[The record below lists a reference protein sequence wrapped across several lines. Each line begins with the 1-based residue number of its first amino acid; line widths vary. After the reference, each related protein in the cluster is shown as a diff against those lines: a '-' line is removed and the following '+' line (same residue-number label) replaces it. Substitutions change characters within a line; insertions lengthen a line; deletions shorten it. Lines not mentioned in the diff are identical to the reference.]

1 MLEYLRIRDLGVIAD
16 ASMDLGPG
24 LTVVTGE
31 TGAGKTMLLSALG
44 LLLGE
49 RADSA
54 LVRTGADRAI
64 VEGRFTDL
72 TSSAFDA
79 ATEAGAE
86 MDEDGSLIIT
96 RSVSR
101 DGRSRA
107 TVGGTAVPVAV
118 LSRLATEL
126 VRVHGQNDRGLTD
139 PARQRDALDRFSGAV
154 ESLRAEYGEA
164 YGQFRAAEAALAR
177 WTESEQTRVDDLH
190 RFRDGLAQI
199 DALDPQPAEDEQLA
213 VEVARL
219 SHADLLRTAAAAAR
233 SALSGEIESD
243 LSSAMDLLA
252 TAERELAPGAELD
265 PELGAFAE
273 ALHSATVVLADLAG
287 DLARYADSVEADPAR
302 LAHVQERQAGFAALL
317 RSYGPQLSD
326 VLAWRDE
333 ARRRIDELDHSGEA
347 AEQLRADAQ
356 QARQRLQ
363 ALAAELSDLRAEA
376 SQRFA
381 AAVALEL
388 QALAMGQAR
397 LQVDVNQ
404 TEAADGLEVADRM
417 VRFGPTGVDDVTIL
431 LSAHR
436 GAPLRPVAKSASG
449 GELSRIMLALE
460 VVFAGSDPVGTFV
473 FDEVDAGVGGTAA
486 VEVGRRLA
494 RLATTGQ
501 VLVVTHLPQVA
512 AFADRHLTVA
522 KDATGAVGRTDV
534 GRVSGTERA
543 TELSRMLAGLPD
555 SEAGRAH
562 AEELILLAD
571 SERAVR

>member
-1 MLEYLRIRDLGVIAD
+1 MLEFLRIRDLGVIAD
-16 ASMDLGPG
+16 AGMDLGPG

-54 LVRTGADRAI
+54 LVRTGADRAL
-64 VEGRFTDL
+64 VEGRFCDL
-72 TSSAFDA
+72 PKTAREA
-79 ATEAGAE
+79 AEEAGAE
-86 MDEDGSLIIT
+86 LDDDGSLIIT
-96 RSVSR
+96 RSVGR

-118 LSRLATEL
+118 LSRLAAEL

-139 PARQRDALDRFSGAV
+139 PARQRDALDRFSGAALPV
-154 ESLRAEYGEA
+154 RAEYAEV
-164 YGQFRAAEAALAR
+164 YGQLRAAEAALAQ
-177 WTESEQTRVDDLH
+177 WTESEETRIEEL
-190 RFRDGLAQI
+190 RRYREGLAQI

-213 VEVARL
+213 VEAARL
-219 SHADLLRTAAAAAR
+219 GHADTLRIAAAAAR
-233 SALSGEIESD
+233 SALSGDVESD
-243 LSSAMDLLA
+243 VTSALDLLA
-252 TAERELAPGAELD
+252 TAERELAPGADLD
-265 PELGAFAE
+265 PTLAEFAQR
-273 ALHSATVVLADLAG
+273 LRSASVVLADLAA
-287 DLARYADSVEADPAR
+287 DLAGYADSVEADPAR
-302 LAHVQERQAGFAALL
+302 LAHVQERQAGLAALG
-317 RSYGPQLSD
+317 RAYGPQLVD

-333 ARRRIDELDHSGEA
+333 ARRRVDELDGSGEA
-347 AEQLRADAQ
+347 VDQVRAEAE

-363 ALAAELSDLRAEA
+363 DLATQLSGLRSEA
-376 SQRFA
+376 ASRFA
-381 AAVALEL
+381 AAVELEL
-388 QALAMGQAR
+388 EALAMGQAQ
-397 LQVDVNQ
+397 LQVDVRQ
-404 TEAADGLEVADRM
+404 TDGDGLEVAERS
-417 VRFGPTGVDDVTIL
+417 VRFGPNGVDEVAIL

-494 RLATTGQ
+494 RLAASGQ

-512 AFADRHLTVA
+512 AFADLHLTVA

-534 GRVSGTERA
+534 HRVSGAERA

-562 AEELILLAD
+562 AEELIDLAD
-571 SERAVR
+571 AERAVR

>member
-1 MLEYLRIRDLGVIAD
+1 LRIRDLGVIAD
-16 ASMDLGPG
+16 ATMELGPG

-54 LVRTGADRAI
+54 LVRTGADKAI
-64 VEGRFTDL
+64 VEGRFTEL
-72 TSSAFDA
+72 PPAARDA
-79 ATEAGAE
+79 AEEAGAE
-86 MDEDGSLIIT
+86 LDEDGSLIIT
-96 RSVSR
+96 RSVGR

-139 PARQRDALDRFSGAV
+139 PTRQRDALDRFSGAALA
-154 ESLRAEYGEA
+154 LRSDYAEA
-164 YGQFRAAEAALAR
+164 YEQLRAAEAAMAR
-177 WTESEQTRVDDLH
+177 WTESEESRVDDL
-190 RFRDGLAQI
+190 RRYRDGLAHI
-199 DALDPQPAEDEQLA
+199 DALDPQPGEDEQLA
-213 VEVARL
+213 IEAARL
-219 SHADLLRTAAAAAR
+219 GHADALRTAAAAAR
-233 SALSGEIESD
+233 SALSGDVESD
-243 LSSAMDLLA
+243 LTSALDLLA
-252 TAERELAPGAELD
+252 SAARELAPGADLD
-265 PELGAFAE
+265 PTLGEFAE
-273 ALHSATVVLADLAG
+273 RLNSATVVLADLAA
-287 DLARYADSVEADPAR
+287 DLAGYAASVEADPAR
-302 LAHVQERQAGFAALL
+302 LAHVQERQSGLAGLI
-317 RSYGPQLSD
+317 RSFGPRLDD
-326 VLAWRDE
+326 VLAWADE
-333 ARRRIDELDHSGEA
+333 ARRLVDELDQGSEA
-347 AEQLRADAQ
+347 VDRLRADVQ
-356 QARQRLQ
+356 QGRQRLQ
-363 ALAAELSDLRAEA
+363 GLAVELSDLRAA
-376 SQRFA
+376 AAQRFA
-381 AAVALEL
+381 ESVSSEL

-397 LQVDVNQ
+397 LEVDVSQ
-404 TEAADGLEVADRM
+404 AEAADGLMVADRS
-417 VRFGPTGVDDVTIL
+417 VRFGPSGVDEVKIL

-494 RLATTGQ
+494 RLAASGQ

-512 AFADRHLTVA
+512 AFADLHLTVA
-522 KDATGAVGRTDV
+522 KDASGAVGRTDV
-534 GRVSGTERA
+534 QQVSGAERA

-562 AEELILLAD
+562 AEELIVLAD
-571 SERAVR
+571 SERALR